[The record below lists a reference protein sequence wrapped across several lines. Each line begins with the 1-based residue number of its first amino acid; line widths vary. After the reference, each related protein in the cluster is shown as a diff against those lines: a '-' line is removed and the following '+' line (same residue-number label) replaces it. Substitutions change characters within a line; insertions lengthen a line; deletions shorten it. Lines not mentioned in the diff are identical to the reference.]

1 MKLFKSFHKNNKNIA
16 VVDENN
22 FQLTYAQILEEI
34 NKIKKKV
41 KQRSL
46 ILILSDNSIGFL
58 ISYIFC
64 ILKNHVAIILDPK
77 TSEKNKLKIF
87 KSFQPN
93 FVFLNKENINIFKKV
108 CKTKYFF
115 FNQCLMANNERIKN
129 KINNDLCLLL
139 PTSGSMSSVKFVK
152 LSKTNIKFNTESIIK
167 YLKIN
172 KKDISITN
180 LPAGYSYMLSIINS
194 HFQAGGSIIIS
205 KYSVVEK
212 KFWQIIEK
220 NKITSF
226 NGVPYT
232 YEIINRIGL
241 DKLKIKSL
249 KYFTQAGGKIEK
261 KLLIKII
268 NFCKKNKIKFFS
280 MYGQTEASPRI
291 SYLDPK
297 YSKKKLGSVGKAI
310 PGNNIYLTD
319 ESDKKITKPYSVGE
333 IICKGKN
340 IFMGYSKN
348 YKDLNKKNEQN
359 FKLKTGDLGYF
370 DCEGFLY
377 ITGRKNKIVKIF
389 GNRIDIEVLENQMN
403 DKGYNIKCLS
413 DDKKIFIFVE
423 KKYKK
428 KTLIETISKISNLH
442 KDSFELVKL
451 KYFPRTSNN
460 KISYNELNKKYVKL

>member
-297 YSKKKLGSVGKAI
+297 
-310 PGNNIYLTD
+310 
-319 ESDKKITKPYSVGE
+319 
-333 IICKGKN
+333 
-340 IFMGYSKN
+340 
-348 YKDLNKKNEQN
+348 
-359 FKLKTGDLGYF
+359 
-370 DCEGFLY
+370 
-377 ITGRKNKIVKIF
+377 
-389 GNRIDIEVLENQMN
+389 
-403 DKGYNIKCLS
+403 
-413 DDKKIFIFVE
+413 
-423 KKYKK
+423 
-428 KTLIETISKISNLH
+428 
-442 KDSFELVKL
+442 
-451 KYFPRTSNN
+451 
-460 KISYNELNKKYVKL
+460 